1 MSEQTKYETRV
12 TRLAV
17 LPAGEKLFSET
28 CTEVRITDESGGEFV
43 EVTQDKGSLE
53 NGMIQIN
60 SDEWPS
66 LRDAID
72 QMIKECRS

>member
-17 LPAGEKLFSET
+17 LPSGEKLFSET
-28 CTEVRITDESGGEFV
+28 CTEVRITDEAGGEFV